1 MKPASQ
7 ASLRQDEMG
16 VTSQSAFSQQHAGA
30 SSLKGKLQG
39 LEEHIKSVTEE
50 LNFHKKEVSVLKTEK
65 DTLEK
70 MLHMKLADARKS
82 LGNEIFR
89 VEEEMK
95 RHFQHQKAENSRLQQ
110 QITVIKGEK
119 TALQQQLLALQRRIS
134 ELELQ
139 VGQEDS

>member
-1 MKPASQ
+1 M
-7 ASLRQDEMG
+7 
-16 VTSQSAFSQQHAGA
+16 
-30 SSLKGKLQG
+30 
-39 LEEHIKSVTEE
+39 TEE

-110 QITVIKGEK
+110 
-119 TALQQQLLALQRRIS
+119 
-134 ELELQ
+134 
-139 VGQEDS
+139 

>member
-1 MKPASQ
+1 MKPSSSASRQ
-7 ASLRQDEMG
+7 QDEFG
-16 VTSQSAFSQQHAGA
+16 VTSGSAAFQGTSGG

-50 LNFHKKEVSVLKTEK
+50 LNFHKKEVNTLKTEK

-70 MLHMKLADARKS
+70 MLNMKLSDARKS

-95 RHFQHQKAENSRLQQ
+95 RHF
-110 QITVIKGEK
+110 
-119 TALQQQLLALQRRIS
+119 
-134 ELELQ
+134 
-139 VGQEDS
+139 

>member
-1 MKPASQ
+1 MKPASS
-7 ASLRQDEMG
+7 ASRPQDEFG
-16 VTSQSAFSQQHAGA
+16 ATTNSAFQGTSGA

-50 LNFHKKEVSVLKTEK
+50 LNYHKKEVSQLKTEK

-70 MLHMKLADARKS
+70 MLHMKLSDARKS

-95 RHFQHQKAENSRLQQ
+95 RHF
-110 QITVIKGEK
+110 
-119 TALQQQLLALQRRIS
+119 
-134 ELELQ
+134 
-139 VGQEDS
+139 